1 MSLLLH
7 RMLFGAI
14 SSIKSCVTGSRPCRF
29 SEFWRNKA
37 SYMCYNVQR
46 TKDYT
51 CIFQYLSFSDL
62 VLLITNEHNFLIV
75 Y

>member
-7 RMLFGAI
+7 RMLFVAI

-46 TKDYT
+46 TTDYT
-51 CIFQYLSFSDL
+51 CISSTYF
-62 VLLITNEHNFLIV
+62 VVT
-75 Y
+75 